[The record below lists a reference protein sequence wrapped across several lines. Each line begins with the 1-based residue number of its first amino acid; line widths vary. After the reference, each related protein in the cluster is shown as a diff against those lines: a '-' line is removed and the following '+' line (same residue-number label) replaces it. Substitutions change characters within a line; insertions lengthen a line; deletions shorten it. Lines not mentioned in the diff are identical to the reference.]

1 ARPRGDGILPGVCNV
16 HRGEGSAPTGR
27 CAAMMKSLH
36 RGELGYL
43 PLTLIA
49 AREQKVIIHTK
60 ATFSQGSSVFSVIHN
75 NNQIDR

>member
-1 ARPRGDGILPGVCNV
+1 M
-16 HRGEGSAPTGR
+16 T
-27 CAAMMKSLH
+27 KSLR

-60 ATFSQGSSVFSVIHN
+60 ATSSQGSSVFSVIHN